1 MHLKSINILKIYVL
15 LYTMIFIWLFLHL
28 VNHHMR
34 HNGYVLLG
42 IFDLTIVQNLHA
54 HCATHEIHYV
64 VECVRNLPLYMV
76 CCSIENFGSPK
87 LVTLGTIENKKTLY
101 IYIIYEERLFVLFC
115 FVLFVLMISI
125 EPGCLRLRSWSLWK
139 ALDEEGCMGLVP
151 PLWCKNS

>member
-1 MHLKSINILKIYVL
+1 MHLKSTNILKIYVL

-28 VNHHMR
+28 VTHLMK

-42 IFDLTIVQNLHA
+42 IFDLTIVQILHA

-64 VECVRNLPLYMV
+64 VECVRNVPLYMV

-101 IYIIYEERLFVLFC
+101 IYIIYEGRL
-115 FVLFVLMISI
+115 FVLFVLMRST
-125 EPGCLRLRSWSLWK
+125 ELGCLRSRSWSLWK

-151 PLWCKNS
+151 